1 MDVAKGETKGL
12 IALTPEID
20 CNTIAMGL
28 QPVTSAVSRNISDT
42 SATPSG
48 IKHKWYVCMYVCI
61 RLCCITTKALYGLQ
75 LDGAL

>member
-48 IKHKWYVCMYVCI
+48 IKHKWYVCMYVFMYAYAALQQK
-61 RLCCITTKALYGLQ
+61 LCMVYN
-75 LDGAL
+75 